1 MIEIPVYQPMLSGNE
16 KKYVLDCI
24 DSTWISSKGEYL
36 KKFEDAFSK
45 KISVRHSTAVS
56 NGTVA
61 LHLALLALGIGDGD
75 EVIVPTLTYIASVNA
90 ISYTG
95 AKPVFADSL
104 RSTWQIDPVDI
115 ERKITS
121 KTKAIMAVHLYGHP
135 CNMDAIMELAERHN
149 LFIIE
154 DAAEAF
160 GSKYKNKPIGSMGHI
175 STFSFFGNKTI
186 TTGEGGMVSTNDQTL
201 IERVI
206 HFKGQGLAAHRQYW
220 HDVIGYNYRMTNI
233 SAAIGLAQL
242 EQADDFIKRKRDISK
257 LYKALLKD
265 LPIQVHDEA
274 PDVFHSYWMFSIL
287 VCDAKKRDGLRNCL
301 LENGVETRPLFY
313 PVHTMPM
320 YSNPFQSHKVAED
333 LGWRGLNLPSFPGL
347 ENHQVEL
354 VCDHIRKFFLD
365 N

>member
-1 MIEIPVYQPMLSGNE
+1 MIEIPVYQPMLNGNE

-45 KISVRHSTAVS
+45 KIGVRHSTAVS

-61 LHLALLALGIGDGD
+61 LHLALLALGVGDGD

-121 KTKAIMAVHLYGHP
+121 KTKAIMVVHLYGHP
-135 CNMDAIMELAERHN
+135 CNMEAIMDIAERHN
-149 LFIIE
+149 LFVVE

-160 GSKYKNKPIGSMGHI
+160 GSKYRNKPIGSMGHI

-201 IERVI
+201 IERVV

-220 HDVIGYNYRMTNI
+220 HDIIGYNYRMTNI
-233 SAAIGLAQL
+233 SAALGLAQL
-242 EQADDFIKRKRDISK
+242 EQADDFIRRKREISQI
-257 LYKALLKD
+257 YKALLKD

-287 VCDAKKRDGLRNCL
+287 VCDATKRDDLRNYL

-347 ENHQVEL
+347 KDHQVEL
-354 VCDHIRKFFLD
+354 VCDHIHEFFSD